1 MIWFFLT
8 IAILLIVFGWII
20 FKNSKDDPQG
30 KDVGQLMGMFGYGI
44 IFLIIMSVI

>member
-20 FKNSKDDPQG
+20 YKNSKDDPQG
-30 KDVGQLMGMFGYGI
+30 QDVGQLMGMFGLSI
-44 IFLIIMSVI
+44 VSIIIMSFI

>member
-20 FKNSKDDPQG
+20 FKNSTDDPKGQ
-30 KDVGQLMGMFGYGI
+30 DVGQLMAMYGLCV
-44 IFLIIMSVI
+44 IFFIVMSIM